1 MAEKPTDGLFKRL
14 GRGFDRYVGG
24 LLGEDLEGMSPEE
37 KAAAR
42 RSVIGI
48 IGRGMVD
55 PSQGSEALGAVTQA
69 RAMQRAQAEVA
80 RRTAAAEAEM
90 PRIAGRLFE
99 GTAGTLE
106 SLPGISGE
114 GGQLTAS
121 YRPRML
127 ESLPGEGGEGGQLTA
142 RYRPR
147 TLESLPGISGQGGPL
162 TSRYRIDPQDA
173 MARLYGTQEGRD
185 VANLSPG
192 LATLAEGMAK
202 EKTGMQVVG
211 GSIYDRATGQFITPP
226 EAPKPRVPVREVDLT
241 DRAILYY
248 SDGTSETFLKG
259 AAPRGAGGGGGG
271 GGGGVGG
278 DEGGFGKEDA
288 TTLRKEATPQLA
300 EYQKFGDAWGRIQEA
315 ATNPSAANDI
325 ALIFAYMKIL
335 DPTSAVREGEFATAA
350 NAGGIPQRV
359 WARYNNLMRGEKL
372 NPEQRGDFLSS
383 AYGLVKS
390 QHRNAQRVVDRYARL
405 ASGYG
410 VKPEAVAE
418 NPLSWAIMPRVSNQQ
433 EFDKLPPGSLF
444 EDATSGKLKVKP
456 R

>member
-1 MAEKPTDGLFKRL
+1 MAEKPTDGLFKRI

-37 KAAAR
+37 RAAAR

-90 PRIAGRLFE
+90 PRIAGRLF
-99 GTAGTLE
+99 GGSAGMIE
-106 SLPGISGE
+106 SLPGQPE
-114 GGQLTAS
+114 EETRL
-121 YRPRML
+121 M
-127 ESLPGEGGEGGQLTA
+127 
-142 RYRPR
+142 
-147 TLESLPGISGQGGPL
+147 
-162 TSRYRIDPQDA
+162 TSRYRVDPQDA
-173 MARLYGTQEGRD
+173 MARLYGTQAGRD

-211 GSIYDRATGQFITPP
+211 GSIYDRATRQFITPP
-226 EAPKPRVPVREVDLT
+226 EEKKPRVPVREVDLGNQV
-241 DRAILYY
+241 IIYY
-248 SDGTSETFLKG
+248 SDGTNEVKPKG
-259 AAPRGAGGGGGG
+259 AAPRAAGSGGGGGG
-271 GGGGVGG
+271 GVGGVGG

-288 TTLRKEATPQLA
+288 TTLRKEANAQLA
-300 EYQKFGDAWGRIQEA
+300 EYQKFGDAWGRVQEA

-390 QHRNAQRVVDRYARL
+390 QHRNAQRVVDRYGRL

>member
-1 MAEKPTDGLFKRL
+1 MAEMTGFQRL
-14 GRGFDRYVGG
+14 IGG
-24 LLGEDLEGMSPEE
+24 LLGENMEGMTEEQRRRLAREGGTAAILGMLSGSGLLGGLEGLR
-37 KAAAR
+37 AR
-42 RSVIGI
+42 RKE
-48 IGRGMVD
+48 
-55 PSQGSEALGAVTQA
+55 QATEAEA
-69 RAMQRAQAEVA
+69 A

-90 PRIAGRLFE
+90 PRIAGRLFG
-99 GTAGTLE
+99 GTAGALE

-173 MARLYGTQEGRD
+173 MARLYSTQAGRD

-226 EAPKPRVPVREVDLT
+226 KEEKPRVPVREVDLT

-259 AAPRGAGGGGGG
+259 AAPRAAGGGGGG

-288 TTLRKEATPQLA
+288 TTLRKEANTQLA
-300 EYQKFGDAWGRIQEA
+300 EYQKFGDAWGRVQEA

-390 QHRNAQRVVDRYARL
+390 QHRNAQRVVDRYGRL

>member
-14 GRGFDRYVGG
+14 GRGFDRYIGG

-90 PRIAGRLFE
+90 PRIAGRLF
-99 GTAGTLE
+99 GGSAGMIET
-106 SLPGISGE
+106 LPGQPE
-114 GGQLTAS
+114 E
-121 YRPRML
+121 
-127 ESLPGEGGEGGQLTA
+127 ESRLM
-142 RYRPR
+142 
-147 TLESLPGISGQGGPL
+147 

-173 MARLYGTQEGRD
+173 LARLTGTQVGRD
-185 VANLSPG
+185 VAK
-192 LATLAEGMAK
+192 LAPDLAKLASEGTLGV
-202 EKTGMQVVG
+202 TVG
-211 GSIYDRATGQFITPP
+211 GSRLYPLTGRYTGPP
-226 EAPKPRVPVREVDLT
+226 KEEKPRVPVREVDLGNQV
-241 DRAILYY
+241 IIYY
-248 SDGTSETFLKG
+248 SDGTNEVQPKG
-259 AAPRGAGGGGGG
+259 AAPRAAGGGGGGG

-288 TTLRKEATPQLA
+288 TTLRKEATTQLS
-300 EYQKFGDAWGRIQEA
+300 EYQKFGDAWGRVQEA
-315 ATNPSAANDI
+315 AMNPSPANDI

-350 NAGGIPQRV
+350 NAGSIPQRV
-359 WARYNNLMRGEKL
+359 WARYNKLMRGEEL
-372 NPEQRGDFLSS
+372 NAEQRNDFLSS
-383 AYGLVKS
+383 AYGLVRS
-390 QHRNAQRVVDRYARL
+390 QHRNAQRIVDRYGNL
-405 ASGYG
+405 AAGYG
-410 VKPEAVAE
+410 LNPKAVAE
-418 NPLSWAIMPRVSNQQ
+418 NPLAWAIAPKVSNQQ
-433 EFDKLPPGSLF
+433 EFDKLAPGTLF
-444 EDATSGKLKVKP
+444 EDATTGKLKVKP